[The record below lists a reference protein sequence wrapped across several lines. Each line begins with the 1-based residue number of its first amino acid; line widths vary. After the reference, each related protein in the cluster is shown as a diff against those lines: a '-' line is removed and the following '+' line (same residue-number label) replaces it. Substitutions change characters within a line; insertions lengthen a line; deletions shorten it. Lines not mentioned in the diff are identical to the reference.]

1 MTDVYMTVDGR
12 SRDTTLA
19 IRDSKALFGVEST
32 KNYLRNLATPEFV
45 DFPFTDPDATFAD
58 HLAVVRAVEPM
69 LTVAPDIEKGRT
81 LEQVTR
87 QADRLLQYADAVIVV
102 PKDVHP
108 TTVPDRFRVGVTAQ
122 DKFGTNAPWS
132 TWAYTNAQPVHILG
146 GPPGR
151 QLEIGKHL
159 RVASVDTS
167 TLNQRARYGMWDG
180 GAVDAPDRWDY
191 RRRLKESLDNYHDA
205 WNE

>member
-1 MTDVYMTVDGR
+1 MTEVFMTVDGR

-32 KNYLRNLATPEFV
+32 KNYLNNLATPEFV
-45 DFPFTDPDATFAD
+45 DFPFTDPSATFTD
-58 HLAVVRAVEPM
+58 HLAAVRTVEPK

-81 LEQVTR
+81 IESVTK
-87 QADRLLQYADAVIVV
+87 QADQLLEYADDVIVV
-102 PKDVHP
+102 PKTVHP
-108 TTVPDRFRVGVTAQ
+108 TAVPDRFRVGVTAA
-122 DKFGTNAPWS
+122 DFGSNAPWS
-132 TWAYTNAQPVHILG
+132 LWAYTETDPVHILG

-151 QLEIGKHL
+151 QLEIGKTL

-180 GAVDAPDRWDY
+180 GAVDAPDAYDY
-191 RRRLKESLDNYHDA
+191 RRRLKESLDNYWRA
-205 WNE
+205 WNR